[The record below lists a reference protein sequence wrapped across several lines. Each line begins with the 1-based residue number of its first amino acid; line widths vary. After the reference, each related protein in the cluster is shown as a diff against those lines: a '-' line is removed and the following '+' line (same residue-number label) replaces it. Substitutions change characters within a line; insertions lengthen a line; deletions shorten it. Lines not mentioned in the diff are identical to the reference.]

1 MPARREWSPPNRY
14 QWIMVIRDNSQLK
27 RGQSVVLRLNGTNS
41 LRSFWSVQKV
51 SISSKLKEYSYSV
64 DSPDSSVV
72 RFFTSFL
79 DGLVK
84 SFLFNILT
92 FSKKYLNFLFF
103 YDSLRDGEVTSTIY
117 LSPYG
122 RSLITLSNDYKN
134 VDNTMV
140 LTVHFSQEF
149 SILYPIVLL
158 LSILLYKYALK

>member
-1 MPARREWSPPNRY
+1 
-14 QWIMVIRDNSQLK
+14 MVIRDNSQLK

-140 LTVHFSQEF
+140 LTVRFSQEF